1 MQLYIS
7 FFRLTVISIIE
18 KHNYENKFIA
28 RISHRIV
35 SSTYCRLLLAG
46 KTRSRQQ
53 NTRSHVEIHGSDNII
68 PLVETYVDGNTLM
81 IKFKKNVSI
90 WKGKLEIKVFA
101 PELNKLSINGSGN
114 IKLINGIQTSKDIE
128 FHINGSGNIQGEG
141 LIAEE
146 WLFQLT
152 DREMLDCNK

>member
-1 MQLYIS
+1 ME
-7 FFRLTVISIIE
+7 R
-18 KHNYENKFIA
+18 
-28 RISHRIV
+28 
-35 SSTYCRLLLAG
+35 
-46 KTRSRQQ
+46 KT
-53 NTRSHVEIHGSDNII
+53 
-68 PLVETYVDGNTLM
+68 
-81 IKFKKNVSI
+81 
-90 WKGKLEIKVFA
+90 EIKVFA

-128 FHINGSGNIQGEG
+128 FHINGSGTFREKG

>member
-1 MQLYIS
+1 ME
-7 FFRLTVISIIE
+7 R
-18 KHNYENKFIA
+18 
-28 RISHRIV
+28 
-35 SSTYCRLLLAG
+35 
-46 KTRSRQQ
+46 KT
-53 NTRSHVEIHGSDNII
+53 
-68 PLVETYVDGNTLM
+68 
-81 IKFKKNVSI
+81 
-90 WKGKLEIKVFA
+90 EIKVFA

-128 FHINGSGNIQGEG
+128 FHINGSGNIQEKG